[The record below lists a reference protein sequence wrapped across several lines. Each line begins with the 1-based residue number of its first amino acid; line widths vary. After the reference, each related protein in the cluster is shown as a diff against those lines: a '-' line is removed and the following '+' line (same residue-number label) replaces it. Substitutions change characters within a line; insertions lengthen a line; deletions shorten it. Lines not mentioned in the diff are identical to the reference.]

1 MREYANSK
9 LHIQPRAHTNTQN
22 CWKTLTSPTCPLL
35 CLKPFKAPL
44 WSICHLMIVS
54 AWALRF
60 ISLSD
65 QSGLLQLST
74 QSETNSPFPPLSL
87 SPCYDNRH
95 ASNHLPADDDILLS
109 RWKTPVSAAYFK
121 PSVQPLSAHVFDTKV
136 DIWSAIFFFS
146 PQKRRMLIETYF
158 TLWDISSL
166 RKSRWMTGTPVG
178 PLSGHVIAP

>member
-22 CWKTLTSPTCPLL
+22 CWKTLTSPTCRLF

-121 PSVQPLSAHVFDTKV
+121 PSVQLLSAHVFDTKV
-136 DIWSAIFFFS
+136 DIWSAIFFFFS
-146 PQKRRMLIETYF
+146 PKEANVNWNLLY
-158 TLWDISSL
+158 
-166 RKSRWMTGTPVG
+166 PVG
-178 PLSGHVIAP
+178 YLFPA